1 MSDPV
6 TVERDGHVLLIG
18 VNRQTKRNA
27 FDLAVIEALAA
38 AYEALGTEGELR
50 AAVLFGHGDHFSA
63 GLDLAQ
69 VGPEVAHHGPRAAD
83 YQAGHG
89 TIWRALSRVQDEGLI
104 VTLPALRHLPV
115 PPGPSPGLTPA
126 PSRFAFG
133 QMAVRDQQP

>member
-18 VNRQTKRNA
+18 VNRPAKRNA

-38 AYEALGTEGELR
+38 AYEALGTDGELR

-69 VGPEVAHHGPRAAD
+69 VGPEVARHGPGVLAGSHRFDPFALWAD
-83 YQAGHG
+83 
-89 TIWRALSRVQDEGLI
+89 
-104 VTLPALRHLPV
+104 PV
-115 PPGPSPGLTPA
+115 PKPVVLAVNGISAACGP
-126 PSRFAFG
+126 
-133 QMAVRDQQP
+133 